1 MPSLTQCQE
10 EKEMLELQVQALRKD
25 SQMSQE
31 RIEAILQQMDEVAG
45 ERDQVG
51 CASCLH
57 WPLG

>member
-1 MPSLTQCQE
+1 
-10 EKEMLELQVQALRKD
+10 MLELQVQALRKD